1 VRAIRIALLVALVLA
16 VSGCGAKEQSAASGG
31 AELVSATA
39 PIFVSIDTNL
49 GSDQWQQ
56 VDELFRKFPIRSE
69 ALASLRSSLEDET
82 GLDYEQDVKPAFG
95 DELDVVWL
103 DFENDGSNAVALTK
117 PNDEA
122 AFRRMIEK
130 GNENESDPGSDP
142 LLFEEM
148 DGWFVLSDTQEK
160 IDRFQAESEGEKLS
174 DDEVFNDAL
183 AELPDD
189 ALVHVFAR
197 GRSIVEALQDLP
209 GMTFQ
214 LGADQKPEFLSAAL
228 AAEGSGVRLVG
239 AGRVEEEPKAPIEP
253 FESKLLGDVPAD
265 AVAFLTFR
273 GGEEFEQ
280 QMEKLQREGDL
291 GPDLDEFERMLGFR
305 LEGLLDVLSH
315 EVGLYVRPG
324 SPIPEVTVLVDAPD
338 EQEVL
343 MRVNATLRALTKDF
357 PTQPCQAPPEEAGVR
372 VTCIDLGVVQLRT
385 AGFDDKVVV
394 TIGQDAISKLRGD
407 GPRLSDDEGFESARD
422 AAGLPDETVGFMWLD
437 LEDGLPLILGLAEAG
452 GESIPAD
459 IRANLEPLGSF
470 LAWGEADGRNG
481 SFTAFLQID

>member
-1 VRAIRIALLVALVLA
+1 VTVRAIRIALLVALALA
-16 VSGCGAKEQSAASGG
+16 VSGCGAQEQSAASGG

-39 PIFVSIDTNL
+39 PIFVSIDSNL
-49 GSDQWQQ
+49 SSDQWQQ

-82 GLDYEQDVKPAFG
+82 GLDYEQDVKPALG
-95 DELDVVWL
+95 DEIDLVWL
-103 DFENDGSNAVALTK
+103 DFANDGSNAVALTK
-117 PNDEA
+117 PKDAA

-130 GNENESDPGSDP
+130 GNAKDNGEDP

-148 DGWFVLSDTQEK
+148 DGWFVLSDTQQK
-160 IDRFQAESEGEKLS
+160 IDRFQAESEGDKLS
-174 DDEVFNDAL
+174 DDEVFKDAL

-209 GMTFQ
+209 EMTFQ

-228 AAEGSGVRLVG
+228 AAEGSGIRLVG

-280 QMEKLQREGDL
+280 QMEKLQREGDF

-305 LEGLLDVLSH
+305 LADLLDVLSH

-324 SPIPEVTVLVDAPD
+324 TPLPEVTVLVDAPD

-343 MRVNATLRALTKDF
+343 RRVNLTLRALTKDL
-357 PTQPCQAPPEEAGVR
+357 PTQPCHAPEEAGVP

-407 GPRLSDDEGFESARD
+407 GPRLNDDEGFKSAQD

-437 LEDGLPLILGLAEAG
+437 LEDGLPLILGLAEAA

-470 LAWGEADGRNG
+470 LAWGEADGRSG